1 MGTEI
6 SHDVRGE
13 RGGEE
18 DFFNVDLSRKG
29 YSRGE
34 KSHSFTEKAG
44 GGGRGG
50 EGGSFFNVKLSTKK
64 YARGEKSHTAK
75 DKGGGSGGNLLR
87 RQVLCKLVPVGT
99 EITYG

>member
-13 RGGEE
+13 RGGGGE
-18 DFFNVDLSRKG
+18 DFFNIDLSRKG

-34 KSHSFTEKAG
+34 KIPFVYEEGGGG
-44 GGGRGG
+44 GGGR
-50 EGGSFFNVKLSTKK
+50 
-64 YARGEKSHTAK
+64 RGELLQCQVVYKEVRKGREIHTVK
-75 DKGGGSGGNLLR
+75 DKGGGGGGNLLR
-87 RQVLCKLVPVGT
+87 RQVVCKLVPVGT